1 MVINSVYIQ
10 GYCVY
15 LSPDV
20 YGNLIDHLFY
30 IIYYDPGL
38 YDTLEGSMVFLPDDR
53 GPDWGRYQIRYRGG
67 LHRVYRGG
75 LDYHLDYHTR
85 HGVFD
90 WGVLHVHIEALR

>member
-1 MVINSVYIQ
+1 MTLDSVYIQ

-20 YGNLIDHLFY
+20 YGRLIDHLFY
-30 IIYYDPGL
+30 RISYDPGL
-38 YDTLEGSMVFLPDDR
+38 SDALDGSMIFLPDDR
-53 GPDWGRYQIRYRGG
+53 GPDWGRYQIRYRGRYQRG
-67 LHRVYRGG
+67 YCGG

-90 WGVLHVHIEALR
+90 WGMLLWG